1 MSDKPVFSSAVS
13 MDPTAGIV
21 STNKVLSNT
30 YWLLGLT
37 LAFSALTATLSVL
50 MNLPQWMALVLML
63 VGFGLLFVVHKMAD
77 SAKGLPA
84 IFAFT
89 GVWGASIGPMLSF
102 YLAMENGPTMV
113 LQALGG
119 TALIFFSLSAY
130 ALNTKKDFSYLG
142 GFLMTG
148 LIVAVVAMIANIFL
162 AIPAL
167 SITISAVVIMIMAG
181 LILFDTSRII
191 QGGETNYIRATV
203 GLYTAVDEGHTVRQV
218 FFHSAGVSS
227 AVHRDARPGWNKLA
241 ERTGAEFLLCSQAV
255 EEHGIVIEPPFV
267 VGGLGALVEAAVKA
281 DKVLS
286 FV

>member
-1 MSDKPVFSSAVS
+1 MSNKPVFSSAVN
-13 MDPTAGIV
+13 MDPAASIA
-21 STNKVLSNT
+21 STNRVLSNT

-37 LAFSALTATLSVL
+37 LAFSAFTAMVSVM
-50 MNLPQWMALVLML
+50 MNLPQSMAFILML

-89 GVWGASIGPMLSF
+89 GVMGASLGPMLSF
-102 YLAMENGPTMV
+102 YLAMENGPSMV

-130 ALNTKKDFSYLG
+130 ALSSKKDFSYLG

-162 AIPAL
+162 AIPLL
-167 SITISAVVIMIMAG
+167 SITISAVVVMIMSG

-203 GLYTAVDEGHTVRQV
+203 GLYLSIFNIFVHLLHLLAV
-218 FFHSAGVSS
+218 F
-227 AVHRDARPGWNKLA
+227 
-241 ERTGAEFLLCSQAV
+241 TG
-255 EEHGIVIEPPFV
+255 G
-267 VGGLGALVEAAVKA
+267 
-281 DKVLS
+281 DD
-286 FV
+286 